1 MADVKFM
8 ELSENDNPATTDSV
22 LIGNASDGLKRTSL
36 GNIVNLSKIAGPVVH
51 LEYVEGTS
59 NPSATGD
66 INAKRTIPIQ
76 APNVPGYTFV
86 FWLSSATLG
95 SVRPTYVEGPN
106 QASTKVWIYYA
117 PSEDIASAG
126 PIKIGLEAVYV
137 KSEMMQG

>member
-8 ELSENDNPATTDSV
+8 NLSENDNPSTTDSV

-36 GNIVNLSKIAGPVVH
+36 GNIVNLAKIAGPVVH

-59 NPSATGD
+59 NPSATD
-66 INAKRTIPIQ
+66 DMAKRVIPIQ
-76 APNVPGYTFV
+76 APDVPGYTFA
-86 FWLSSATLG
+86 FWVSSATIG
-95 SVRPTYVEGPN
+95 SIRPSYVEGPN
-106 QASTKVWIYYA
+106 QASTRVWIYYA

>member
-8 ELSENDNPATTDSV
+8 DLSENDNPATTDSV

-36 GNIVNLSKIAGPVVH
+36 GNIVNLAKIAGPVVH

-59 NPSATGD
+59 NPAATD
-66 INAKRTIPIQ
+66 DTTKRTVNIQ

-86 FWLSSATLG
+86 FWLSSATIG
-95 SVRPTYVEGPN
+95 NVRPSYVEGPN
-106 QASTKVWIYYA
+106 QASTKVWIYYTQ
-117 PSEDIASAG
+117 SEDIAGLG
-126 PIKIGLEAVYV
+126 PIKICLEAVYV

>member
-8 ELSENDNPATTDSV
+8 NLSENDNPSTTDSV

-36 GNIVNLSKIAGPVVH
+36 GNIVNLAKIAGPVVH

-59 NPSATGD
+59 NPSATD
-66 INAKRTIPIQ
+66 DTAKRMIPIQ
-76 APNVPGYTFV
+76 APDVPGYTFA
-86 FWLSSATLG
+86 FWVSSATIG
-95 SVRPTYVEGPN
+95 SIRPSYVEGPN
-106 QASTKVWIYYA
+106 QASTRVWIYYA
-117 PSEDIASAG
+117 PSEDIAGAG

>member
-8 ELSENDNPATTDSV
+8 NLSENDNPSTTDSV

-36 GNIVNLSKIAGPVVH
+36 GNIVNLAKIAGPALH

-59 NPSATGD
+59 NPSATD
-66 INAKRTIPIQ
+66 DNAKRVIPIQ
-76 APNVPGYTFV
+76 APDVPGYTFA
-86 FWLSSATLG
+86 FWVSSATIG
-95 SVRPTYVEGPN
+95 SIRPSYVEGPN
-106 QASTKVWIYYA
+106 QASTRVWIYYA

>member
-36 GNIVNLSKIAGPVVH
+36 GNIVNLAKIAGPVVH

-59 NPSATGD
+59 NPSATD
-66 INAKRTIPIQ
+66 DTAKCTIPIQ
-76 APNVPGYTFV
+76 APNVPGYTFA
-86 FWLSSATLG
+86 FWVSSATIG
-95 SVRPTYVEGPN
+95 SVRPSYVEGPN
-106 QASTKVWIYYA
+106 QASTKVWLYYA

>member
-8 ELSENDNPATTDSV
+8 DLSQNDNPAITDSV

-36 GNIVNLSKIAGPVVH
+36 GNIVNLAKIAGPVVH

-59 NPSATGD
+59 NPSATD
-66 INAKRTIPIQ
+66 DTAKRTIPIQ
-76 APNVPGYTFV
+76 APNVPGYTFA
-86 FWLSSATLG
+86 FWVSSATIG
-95 SVRPTYVEGPN
+95 SIRPSYVEGPN

-117 PSEDIASAG
+117 PSEDIASIG

>member
-8 ELSENDNPATTDSV
+8 DLSENDNPATTDSV

-36 GNIVNLSKIAGPVVH
+36 GNIVNLAKIAGPVVH

-59 NPSATGD
+59 NPSATD
-66 INAKRTIPIQ
+66 DTAKRTIPIQ
-76 APNVPGYTFV
+76 APNVPGYTFA

-95 SVRPTYVEGPN
+95 SVRPSYVEGPN

-117 PSEDIASAG
+117 QSEDIASIG